1 MFIKNSY
8 KATVTNNQ
16 IQKQVKNTNRHF
28 AKADIWMAKK
38 HVKKSSASLIIR
50 ERHEGNLQCDGKF
63 CIVIEVLFA

>member
-28 AKADIWMAKK
+28 AKADMWMAKK
-38 HVKKSSASLIIR
+38 HVKKNPQ
-50 ERHEGNLQCDGKF
+50 HPLQSPGKGMRKF
-63 CIVIEVLFA
+63 TV